1 MSVTPFFINSFM
13 DSILEALQ
21 QGIAPAIVVAIY
33 LIITKWMETKKEA
46 NTIKLS
52 TELTNSINSIASFLE
67 DITKNIVDKDK
78 EKCKVAIN
86 DTLSSS
92 AMRLTTFVATTI
104 VNNHINN
111 NKEGIISNIH
121 NIVNAEYYSTYA
133 TLYLYK
139 INSIRCSEFLKKEWI
154 KEIEDDMTSVIYNT
168 TLSKEDRIVSF
179 TNKITFKFQS
189 YGTYISNN
197 IIK

>member
-1 MSVTPFFINSFM
+1 M
-13 DSILEALQ
+13 DIVLNALQ

-33 LIITKWMETKKEA
+33 LIITKWIDSKKDA

-52 TELTNSINSIASFLE
+52 TELTKSINSIGSFLE
-67 DITKNIVDKDK
+67 DITKNIIDKDK
-78 EKCKVAIN
+78 EKCKIAIN
-86 DTLSSS
+86 DTLYSS
-92 AMRLTTFVATTI
+92 AMRLTSFVATTI
-104 VNNHINN
+104 VNNHIDT

-121 NIVNAEYYSTYA
+121 NIVNAEFYSTYA

-139 INSIRCSEFLKKEWI
+139 INSIRCSDFLDKNWI
-154 KEIEDDMTSVIYNT
+154 NDIEEDITDIIYNT
-168 TLSKEDRIVSF
+168 NLSKEDKIVSF

-189 YGTYISNN
+189 YCTYITNN

>member
-1 MSVTPFFINSFM
+1 MSVTPFSVNGFM

-52 TELTNSINSIASFLE
+52 TELTKSINSIASFLE
-67 DITKNIVDKDK
+67 DTTKNIVDKDK
-78 EKCKVAIN
+78 EKCKIAIN
-86 DTLSSS
+86 DTFSSS
-92 AMRLTTFVATTI
+92 AMRLTAFVATTI

-111 NKEGIISNIH
+111 NKEGIMSNIH

-139 INSIRCSEFLKKEWI
+139 VDNIRCSEFLKKEWI
-154 KEIEDDMTSVIYNT
+154 KEIEEDITNVIYNIS
-168 TLSKEDRIVSF
+168 LSKEDRIVSF

>member
-1 MSVTPFFINSFM
+1 MSVTPFSVNGFM

-52 TELTNSINSIASFLE
+52 TELTKSINSIASFLE

-78 EKCKVAIN
+78 EKCKAAIN

-92 AMRLTTFVATTI
+92 AMRLTAFVATTI

-139 INSIRCSEFLKKEWI
+139 VDNVRCSEFLKKEWI
-154 KEIEDDMTSVIYNT
+154 KEIEEDITNVIYNIS
-168 TLSKEDRIVSF
+168 LSKEDRIVSF

>member
-52 TELTNSINSIASFLE
+52 TELTNSINSIASFLG

-139 INSIRCSEFLKKEWI
+139 INGIRCSEFLKKEWI
-154 KEIEDDMTSVIYNT
+154 KEIEDDMTTVIYNT

>member
-1 MSVTPFFINSFM
+1 MSVTPFSVNGFM

-46 NTIKLS
+46 NTIKLN
-52 TELTNSINSIASFLE
+52 TELTKSINSIASFLE

-78 EKCKVAIN
+78 EKCKIAIN
-86 DTLSSS
+86 DTFSSS
-92 AMRLTTFVATTI
+92 AMRLTAFVATTI
-104 VNNHINN
+104 VNNHINY
-111 NKEGIISNIH
+111 NKEGIIYNIH

-139 INSIRCSEFLKKEWI
+139 VDNIRCSEFLKKEWI
-154 KEIEDDMTSVIYNT
+154 KEIEEDITNVIYNT
-168 TLSKEDRIVSF
+168 SLSKEDRIVSF

>member
-52 TELTNSINSIASFLE
+52 TELTNSINSIASFLG

-139 INSIRCSEFLKKEWI
+139 INGIRCSEFLKKEWI

>member
-33 LIITKWMETKKEA
+33 LIITKWIETKKEA

-52 TELTNSINSIASFLE
+52 TELTNSINSIASFLG

-139 INSIRCSEFLKKEWI
+139 INGIRCSEFLKKEWI

>member
-33 LIITKWMETKKEA
+33 LIVIKHIETKKEA

-52 TELTNSINSIASFLE
+52 TELTNSINSIASFLG

-86 DTLSSS
+86 DTFSSF

-121 NIVNAEYYSTYA
+121 NIVNTEYYSTYA

-154 KEIEDDMTSVIYNT
+154 KEIEDDITNVIYNT

>member
-1 MSVTPFFINSFM
+1 MSVTPFSVNGFM

-33 LIITKWMETKKEA
+33 LIITKWIETKKEA
-46 NTIKLS
+46 NTIKLN
-52 TELTNSINSIASFLE
+52 TELTKSINSIASFLE

-92 AMRLTTFVATTI
+92 AMRLTAFVATTI

-111 NKEGIISNIH
+111 NKESIISNIH
-121 NIVNAEYYSTYA
+121 NIVNSEYYSTYA

-139 INSIRCSEFLKKEWI
+139 VNNIRCSEFLKKRMG
-154 KEIEDDMTSVIYNT
+154 KRNRRRCY
-168 TLSKEDRIVSF
+168 KC
-179 TNKITFKFQS
+179 
-189 YGTYISNN
+189 YI
-197 IIK
+197 

>member
-1 MSVTPFFINSFM
+1 M
-13 DSILEALQ
+13 DIVLKALQ

-33 LIITKWMETKKEA
+33 LIITKWIDSKKDA

-52 TELTNSINSIASFLE
+52 TELTKSINSIGVFLE

-78 EKCKVAIN
+78 EKCKIAIN

-92 AMRLTTFVATTI
+92 AMRLTSFIATTI
-104 VNNHINN
+104 VNNHINT
-111 NKEGIISNIH
+111 NKESIISNIH
-121 NIVNAEYYSTYA
+121 NIVNTEFYSSYA

-139 INSIRCSEFLKKEWI
+139 INNVRCSDYLNKNWI
-154 KEIEDDMTSVIYNT
+154 KEIETDIIDIIYNT
-168 TLSKEDRIVSF
+168 NLSKEDRIVSF

-189 YGTYISNN
+189 YSTYITNN
-197 IIK
+197 VIK

>member
-1 MSVTPFFINSFM
+1 MSVTPFSVNGFM

-33 LIITKWMETKKEA
+33 LIITKWIETKKEA
-46 NTIKLS
+46 NTIKLN
-52 TELTNSINSIASFLE
+52 TELTKSINSIASFLE

-86 DTLSSS
+86 DALSSS
-92 AMRLTTFVATTI
+92 AMRLTAFVATTI

-139 INSIRCSEFLKKEWI
+139 VDNIRCSEFLKKEWV
-154 KEIEDDMTSVIYNT
+154 KEIEEDVTNVIYNT
-168 TLSKEDRIVSF
+168 SLSKEDRIVSF
-179 TNKITFKFQS
+179 TNKITFKFKS